1 MEPTFQS
8 ILHLLAWN
16 GYEDEAYL
24 GSQVCKETWEDDR
37 IYRKM
42 NRPLGTR
49 KSTLIGIHTYNT
61 ITSEFSLNRIKR
73 MVRLGADPDV
83 CTLTNSFTPLMDLCL
98 EGDHY
103 KMDIFDYILGLNA
116 HPQGA
121 KVRVDGVEGMNWC
134 PLSLLGSIGTGK
146 RKMEKLLARGANVNR
161 VDANGRSVLYTICM
175 MDGYSIPENIH
186 FLCDHGADVHL
197 RDIFGQTALDVC
209 LEYNYPTWAE
219 ALIQHGAIIPEG
231 AMARAL
237 TAKLQAT
244 VELLLRLGVSIDP
257 AALVNAIDDDDDEMV
272 RLLIDVGVPIDG
284 YDRPLLFSA
293 AEGHISQNT
302 VNIIRHLCSAGARVN
317 EKWFVEAYSPMSLAY
332 RMVEE
337 PVVNGLIRQ
346 YIIGFRPPTA
356 DNGEYTTGSNIHV
369 IESIS
374 ILIDHGAVPPP
385 SSEYDYIYPF
395 SVRPLQFSDL
405 IAVLFR
411 GRYATASASAT
422 ATATASATAKAY

>member
-42 NRPLGTR
+42 NRPLGNR

-61 ITSEFSLNRIKR
+61 ISSEFSLNRIKR
-73 MVRLGADPDV
+73 MVRLGANPDV
-83 CTLTNSFTPLMDLCL
+83 SNLTNSFTPLMDLCL

-103 KMDIFDYILGLNA
+103 KMDIFDYILSLD
-116 HPQGA
+116 
-121 KVRVDGVEGMNWC
+121 VRVDGVEGMNWC
-134 PLSLLGSIGTGK
+134 PLSLLASIGTGK
-146 RKMEKLLARGANVNR
+146 KKIEKLLARGANVNR
-161 VDANGRSVLYTICM
+161 LDENGRSVLYTICM

-186 FLCDHGADVHL
+186 MLCERGADVHL
-197 RDIFGQTALDVC
+197 RDTFGQTALDVC

-219 ALIQHGAIIPEG
+219 ALIKHGAIIPEG
-231 AMARAL
+231 AMTRAL
-237 TAKLQAT
+237 NAKLRAT

-257 AALVNAIDDDDDEMV
+257 GALVTAIDDDDDEMV

-284 YDRPLLFSA
+284 YDRPLLVSA

-302 VNIIRHLCSAGARVN
+302 VNIFRHLCSAGARVN
-317 EKWFVEAYSPMSLAY
+317 EKWLVEAYSPMTLAY
-332 RMVEE
+332 RLVEE
-337 PVVNGLIRQ
+337 PVLNGLIRQ
-346 YIIGFRPPTA
+346 YIIGF
-356 DNGEYTTGSNIHV
+356 GQYTTGSNVHV
-369 IESIS
+369 IECIS

-405 IAVLFR
+405 IGILFR
-411 GRYATASASAT
+411 GRYSPAPGSGSAPAPANT
-422 ATATASATAKAY
+422 KAY

>member
-37 IYRKM
+37 IYRKV
-42 NRPLGTR
+42 NRPLGAR
-49 KSTLIGIHTYNT
+49 KSTLIGIHTYQTNT
-61 ITSEFSLNRIKR
+61 SSFTLNRIKR

-83 CTLTNSFTPLMDLCL
+83 SNLTNSFTPLMDLCL

-103 KMDIFDYILGLNA
+103 KMDIFDYILSLN
-116 HPQGA
+116 
-121 KVRVDGVEGMNWC
+121 VRVDGVEGMNWC

-146 RKMEKLLARGANVNR
+146 KKMEKLLARGANVNR

-219 ALIQHGAIIPEG
+219 ALIQHGAILPEG

-257 AALVNAIDDDDDEMV
+257 GALVTAIDDDDDEMV

-284 YDRPLLFSA
+284 YDRPLLVSA

-317 EKWFVEAYSPMSLAY
+317 EKWFVEAYSPMTLAY

-337 PVVNGLIRQ
+337 PVLNGLIRK
-346 YIIGFRPPTA
+346 YIIGFR
-356 DNGEYTTGSNIHV
+356 EYTTGSNIHV

-374 ILIDHGAVPPP
+374 ILIDHGAVPPA
-385 SSEYDYIYPF
+385 SSEYDFIYPF
-395 SVRPLQFSDL
+395 SIRPLLFSDL
-405 IAVLFR
+405 ISVLFR
-411 GRYATASASAT
+411 GRYASAPAQGGPPTSFACRGQ
-422 ATATASATAKAY
+422 AGKGQRH